1 MKKLVFLGLFF
12 TSACFASEW
21 WEAQTKAGGKIV
33 LTLERA
39 DYCGKNLFVAYIETS
54 QQDAIYG
61 CWAGI
66 NDRIHVRY
74 RDGTVKIYDK
84 EGWEYKNDKK

>member
-1 MKKLVFLGLFF
+1 MRKLIFFAFFL

-21 WEAQTKAGGKIV
+21 WEAKTQANGKIV

-39 DYCGKNLFVAYIETS
+39 DYCGKVLYVAYIETS

-61 CWAGI
+61 CWTGV
-66 NDRIHVRY
+66 NDRIHVRFNN
-74 RDGTVKIYDK
+74 GVTKIYDK